1 MAILRVRTDHIIL
14 GGAIALLAYL
24 SINFKDR
31 LLDRLASFI
40 PMVEGFRSH
49 PYWDVTRYSWGYG
62 TAAPGPTG
70 TISREQAFT
79 DMIAYLLADYS
90 TLKKRITRN
99 LNVNQWAALLSFS
112 YNLGI
117 GNALNLL
124 PNINAGDD
132 QALGVQ
138 WSKYVYAG
146 GVVNNDL
153 VERRGKEWGLW
164 QS

>member
-1 MAILRVRTDHIIL
+1 MKVKTEHMVL
-14 GGAIALLAYL
+14 GGAIAILAFL
-24 SINFKDR
+24 SINFKNR
-31 LLDRLASFI
+31 LLNRLASFI
-40 PMVEGFRSH
+40 PSVEGFRAH

-79 DMIAYLLADYS
+79 DMVAYLLADYS
-90 TLKKRITRN
+90 TLKKRITRT
-99 LNVNQWAALLSFS
+99 LTVNQWAALLSFS

-124 PNINAGDD
+124 ANINSGND

-138 WSKYVYAG
+138 WNKYIYAG
-146 GVVNNDL
+146 GQVNDDL
-153 VERRGKEWGLW
+153 VDRRAKEWSLW
-164 QS
+164 IS